1 MAEAIIRCQCG
12 RVECLGN
19 GPPMLTAVCYCDD
32 CQAAARAIEA
42 GGGPAIT
49 DADGGTALSLFRLDR
64 FAHPKGAELL
74 ETQKLRAD
82 SPTSRMV
89 ARCCNSA
96 MYLAFADTRFWVSV
110 MNNRIVGEQPHI
122 ESRLA
127 VEFRDPALPWPDT
140 VPRYKGYP
148 KRYMLRLLGQWIAMK
163 LGRS

>member
-1 MAEAIIRCQCG
+1 MAEAVIRCQCG
-12 RVECLGN
+12 RVECRGK
-19 GPPMLTAVCYCDD
+19 GPPMIAAACYCDD

-42 GGGPAIT
+42 GGGPPVA

-64 FAHPKGAELL
+64 FSHAKGAELL
-74 ETQKLRAD
+74 VPHRLRED

-89 ARCCNSA
+89 ASCCNSA

-110 MNNRIVGEQPHI
+110 MNNRIVGERPRI

-127 VEFRDPALPWPDT
+127 VEFRDPTLPWPDE
-140 VPRYKGYP
+140 VPRYTGYP
-148 KRYMLRLLGQWIAMK
+148 KRYLFRLLGQWIAMK